1 MEGGIFALSLYQD
14 NECSDRFLQFLISMH
29 NVQKSGILQFLSFLD
44 PKILKSLNRTL
55 SFFINFKQLLC

>member
-29 NVQKSGILQFLSFLD
+29 NVQKSGGFFTIFKFFGSKNPQINKQDTFLFY
-44 PKILKSLNRTL
+44 K
-55 SFFINFKQLLC
+55 F